1 MILVTGTGHVKQ
13 HKSQRSATSDFS
25 PWFCPLRLLEPIPT
39 TTDTSNRHLVT
50 FNEKGQATPPPQTLP
65 RKYLTTTGC
74 LQTSMV
80 CLQLRVHVNPQ
91 KNTVGVMLPGTAGNR
106 AKEGVGVVLRPLTIN
121 AIHVL
126 DPSYAVSTRNPSSS
140 HSEGHPT
147 PAWSKTPD
155 QKHQW
160 AACCCSCK
168 RLVCTCCSYTCYYK

>member
-1 MILVTGTGHVKQ
+1 MSSNTKAKGPRRLIFLLG
-13 HKSQRSATSDFS
+13 SARYVYSNQF
-25 PWFCPLRLLEPIPT
+25 RLLLIPPI
-39 TTDTSNRHLVT
+39 VT
-50 FNEKGQATPPPQTLP
+50 WSPSMKMAKPPPPQTLP

-80 CLQLRVHVNPQ
+80 CLRLRVHVNPQ